1 MDSLPFALKVPG
13 KDSVTVTRV
22 SSTTFRFHGLLRLE
36 EHTLLIDWSGTAE
49 IDEVGMLN
57 VTSEVLSLP
66 HESLALP
73 LGLVRRIA
81 LRGGWWR
88 PCLEIAG
95 NDLETLRVIPS
106 EDRGQVRLWISR
118 RDRQLAA
125 RFVAEVLQ
133 RKQSGRS
140 SRELADRASPA
151 ESTPPNGIT

>member
-13 KDSVTVTRV
+13 KDAVTVTSV
-22 SSTTFRFHGLLRLE
+22 SSTTFRFHGMLRLE
-36 EHTLLIDWSGTAE
+36 EHTLLIDWSGTAA

-73 LGLVRRIA
+73 FGLVRGIA

-88 PCLEIAG
+88 PYLEITG
-95 NDLETLRVIPS
+95 NDLEALRVIPS
-106 EDRGQVRLWISR
+106 EDRGQVRLWIYR

-125 RFVAEVLQ
+125 RFVAEVLE
-133 RKQSGRS
+133 RKRSGRT
-140 SRELADRASPA
+140 SRGLADRALPA
-151 ESTPPNGIT
+151 EGTPPNGVI